1 MVFDESHQQSL
12 QNYLPKK
19 SSKIRHELETLTS
32 SFS

>member
-1 MVFDESHQQSL
+1 MDFDESHQHYW